1 MGGKKRKKGLI
12 YAEKGGTIFVAEAL
26 FGCYNKQTEKVERKI
41 LEVLKMKKILSVIL
55 CALMIVALFAGCF
68 GGNKNETG
76 SVYYLNF
83 KPEQDEAWQNL
94 AKKYTEQTG
103 VKVDVLT
110 AAEGKYQETLTA
122 EMDKNRMPTLFQ
134 ISGEVGLESW
144 GDYCYD
150 LSDSEVYKQLTT
162 DDFAL
167 IKNNE
172 VLGVAYVYEGYGII
186 VNKKL
191 LSKAGYKIENIKSFA
206 DLKQIAEDITARKNE
221 LGFSAFTSST
231 LDSSSSWRFS
241 GHLANIPLFYEFEA
255 DKVVGQPSA
264 IKGTYL
270 ENFKNV
276 WDLYINNSTVDKT
289 AITTAVN
296 AADEFVKEKAVFYQN
311 GTWSYSDIK
320 AIGDDNIGY
329 LPIYSGI
336 RDEKQGL
343 CCGTENYWAVNK
355 EASKADIDATLD
367 FLAWIVTSEDGTKA
381 LANEM
386 GFVSPFKKAKP
397 VDNVLANIMNDYVAN
412 EAYNVSWAF
421 NYTPNVDTWR
431 AELVSA
437 LAAYSAGTGDF
448 EAVRKAF
455 VDGWKKQYEISKQ

>member
-1 MGGKKRKKGLI
+1 MGGKEREKGLI
-12 YAEKGGTIFVAEAL
+12 YAEKWGTIFVAEAL
-26 FGCYNKQTEKVERKI
+26 LGCYNKQTEKVKRKI

-55 CALMIVALFAGCF
+55 CALMVASLFAGCF

-150 LSDSEVYKQLTT
+150 LSDSEVYNQLTT

-206 DLKQIAEDITARKNE
+206 DLKQIAEDITAYYASSE
-221 LGFSAFTSST
+221 QIPTACGLGVLVAENLSVISAGGYLIQLLPGTTEEEITQIENNIKAMPPVSSMLRDKMT
-231 LDSSSSWRFS
+231 PEEICFKALEGFNPQVLDTMDCKYSCNCSR
-241 GHLANIPLFYEFEA
+241 ER
-255 DKVVGQPSA
+255 V
-264 IKGTYL
+264 
-270 ENFKNV
+270 
-276 WDLYINNSTVDKT
+276 
-289 AITTAVN
+289 
-296 AADEFVKEKAVFYQN
+296 EKAILSLGEKEIEDMIAENKTQSVNCHFC
-311 GTWSYSDIK
+311 
-320 AIGDDNIGY
+320 NIY
-329 LPIYSGI
+329 I
-336 RDEKQGL
+336 
-343 CCGTENYWAVNK
+343 A
-355 EASKADIDATLD
+355 
-367 FLAWIVTSEDGTKA
+367 
-381 LANEM
+381 
-386 GFVSPFKKAKP
+386 
-397 VDNVLANIMNDYVAN
+397 
-412 EAYNVSWAF
+412 
-421 NYTPNVDTWR
+421 
-431 AELVSA
+431 
-437 LAAYSAGTGDF
+437 
-448 EAVRKAF
+448 
-455 VDGWKKQYEISKQ
+455 